1 MGNSHS
7 QHPQGLSPQWTHSY
21 PRPRHIQPQVKV
33 LPERI
38 PPLRLRTTDNGAILQ
53 NGGTL
58 SARKQVNFV
67 FGAFSPQ
74 KAGNNQ
80 DSVDFL

>member
-1 MGNSHS
+1 MGNTHS
-7 QHPQGLSPQWTHSY
+7 QQQHHHILSHQWTHSY
-21 PRPRHIQPQVKV
+21 PRTRHVQGPQVKV

-58 SARKQVNFV
+58 SARKHVRF
-67 FGAFSPQ
+67 FFFF
-74 KAGNNQ
+74 KI
-80 DSVDFL
+80 